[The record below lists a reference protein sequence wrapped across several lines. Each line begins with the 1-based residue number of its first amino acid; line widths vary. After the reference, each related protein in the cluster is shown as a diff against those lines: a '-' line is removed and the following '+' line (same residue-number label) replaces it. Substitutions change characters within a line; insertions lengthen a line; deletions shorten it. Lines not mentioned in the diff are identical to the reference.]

1 MFRFSR
7 RAVCKLLTSREN
19 QFYESVERL
28 APDLLAFI
36 PTYLGVLNVTYR
48 RAPKTGSGSE
58 RDDGKA
64 ITNGDDDGRA
74 GRSIF
79 RKKVKSLSTSTEQ
92 GKRDLDAGTLGKKDA
107 STAGLP
113 AGTTPQ
119 LDEPGVESGAESAE
133 EIPEVALEENT
144 HLLPESF
151 VWDMIDG
158 GTSITG
164 NTPPSALRRK
174 KKRFRRGR
182 TRLAANEKQRHD
194 TEEFLHQQ
202 EELEKEMNPRTRRRR
217 IEPVEDDDE
226 GELSSSTLKQEDD
239 GDNDASGAHSPTSTI
254 DSASRFPPTPP
265 NHAPISATR
274 LAQLI
279 GEKDARSRCISAPD
293 EPTLADLRRAPNL
306 VLQGG
311 RAFPINDKPG
321 HNEHDHKE
329 STVSAYLEKLRALKR
344 DGLHR
349 PALPHTGSSPAVH
362 GTGSSMVNRKLCE
375 QVFREVF
382 SRPPSRESLQSSANE
397 QTRRNAS
404 WKDGRRLAACRRSAR
419 DGSGSGQS
427 RLKSTAS
434 LDARDLQITPDGKQ
448 FLSLSGSQ
456 ASSYDDT
463 ASQNTLSSIGSP
475 PYDASRF
482 RKTKSDPS
490 LTGLLKD
497 AEDSE
502 DIGRED
508 HIHANGLSE
517 LEHTFQMDDLDPEG
531 QQTLSAPFPP
541 RITAEAPTP
550 RFEQSNYFDS
560 INEPREHS
568 PAPSARRRGTIR
580 QPVTPR
586 TRSSSP
592 VRQEKFLLMEDL
604 TGNLKSPCVLDLKMG
619 TRQYGV
625 DATPEKKKSQTKKCD
640 KTTSRTLGVRIC
652 GLQVSPLF
660 DDSPVYLY
668 SRTDWFAS
676 LGVETVRGTLCFPG

>member
-28 APDLLAFI
+28 APELLAFI

-48 RAPKTGSGSE
+48 RAPKIGSGSE
-58 RDDGKA
+58 RDDSKA
-64 ITNGDDDGRA
+64 ITNGEGDGRE

-79 RKKVKSLSTSTEQ
+79 RKKTKSKSSSNGPDGRDPDVGSS
-92 GKRDLDAGTLGKKDA
+92 GKSDA
-107 STAGLP
+107 SIAGLP
-113 AGTTPQ
+113 AGTSSQP
-119 LDEPGVESGAESAE
+119 DEAGAESGAESVD

-164 NTPPSALRRK
+164 GTPPAVQRKK

-182 TRLAANEKQRHD
+182 TRLAQNEKQRHD
-194 TEEFLHQQ
+194 TEEFLREQD
-202 EELEKEMNPRTRRRR
+202 ELEKELTAAESGRSRRRHHD
-217 IEPVEDDDE
+217 PVADEEDE
-226 GELSSSTLKQEDD
+226 GELSSSTLKQDDEDD
-239 GDNDASGAHSPTSTI
+239 ADGMHSPTSTI
-254 DSASRFPPTPP
+254 ESANRFPPTPP
-265 NHAPISATR
+265 SDAPISSLRIAR
-274 LAQLI
+274 LLE
-279 GEKDARSRCISAPD
+279 GEKDARARCISAPD

-306 VLQGG
+306 ALQGG
-311 RAFPINDKPG
+311 RAFLDGDRAALAEGDSDRKAV
-321 HNEHDHKE
+321 
-329 STVSAYLEKLRALKR
+329 TVSSYLERLRQLKR
-344 DGLHR
+344 DTLQR
-349 PALPHTGSSPAVH
+349 PSLSHSGSSPAVH

-382 SRPPSRESLQSSANE
+382 SRPPSRDTTPGNGDVE
-397 QTRRNAS
+397 QTRRGTS
-404 WKDGRRLAACRRSAR
+404 WKDGRRLAACRRNGGTA
-419 DGSGSGQS
+419 GNT
-427 RLKSTAS
+427 RLKSTSS
-434 LDARDLQITPDGKQ
+434 LDARDLQASFGMSSLKPLNTDGKQ
-448 FLSLSGSQ
+448 FLRLPGSQ

-463 ASQNTLSSIGSP
+463 ASQTALSQLGSP
-475 PYDASRF
+475 PYDASKF

-497 AEDSE
+497 AEEAEEAGGDDLLNDGHTAS
-502 DIGRED
+502 
-508 HIHANGLSE
+508 
-517 LEHTFQMDDLDPEG
+517 EHTFQMDDLDQEDREVTPG
-531 QQTLSAPFPP
+531 PGLPP
-541 RITAEAPTP
+541 QIIAEAPTP
-550 RFEQSNYFDS
+550 RFEQPNYFDS
-560 INEPREHS
+560 IKEPREES
-568 PAPSARRRGTIR
+568 PAPLNRRRGTIR
-580 QPVTPR
+580 QPITPR

-652 GLQVSPLF
+652 GLQVSRYRRTLHNCRPL
-660 DDSPVYLY
+660 D
-668 SRTDWFAS
+668 
-676 LGVETVRGTLCFPG
+676 

>member
-28 APDLLAFI
+28 APELLAFI

-48 RAPKTGSGSE
+48 RAPKVGSGSE
-58 RDDGKA
+58 RDDSKSNTAGE
-64 ITNGDDDGRA
+64 DDGRA

-79 RKKVKSLSTSTEQ
+79 RKKTKSMSNSKEALVRNGDP
-92 GKRDLDAGTLGKKDA
+92 GKSDGAAANGMSGSAAGQTGE
-107 STAGLP
+107 AGI
-113 AGTTPQ
+113 
-119 LDEPGVESGAESAE
+119 ESGTESAE

-164 NTPPSALRRK
+164 TTPPAVHRRK

-182 TRLAANEKQRHD
+182 TRLAQNEKQRHD
-194 TEEFLHQQ
+194 TEEFLRQQ
-202 EELEKEMNPRTRRRR
+202 EEQDTEMTAAENPRKQRRR
-217 IEPVEDDDE
+217 IELAEEDDE
-226 GELSSSTLKQEDD
+226 GELSSSTLKQDEDEDAD
-239 GDNDASGAHSPTSTI
+239 GPHSPTSTI
-254 DSASRFPPTPP
+254 DSANKFPPTPP
-265 NHAPISATR
+265 NDAPISSVR
-274 LAQLI
+274 IAQILS
-279 GEKDARSRCISAPD
+279 EKDGRSRCISAPD

-306 VLQGG
+306 TLQGG
-311 RAFPINDKPG
+311 TVFADRAGSLPA
-321 HNEHDHKE
+321 EHERKE
-329 STVSAYLEKLRALKR
+329 SAVSSYLEKLRAMKR
-344 DGLHR
+344 DGLQR
-349 PALPHTGSSPAVH
+349 PSLQHAGSSPVVR
-362 GTGSSMVNRKLCE
+362 GTGSSVVNRKLCE

-382 SRPPSRESLQSSANE
+382 SRPPSRDAPRSNSEID

-404 WKDGRRLAACRRSAR
+404 WRDGRRLAACRRNVR
-419 DGSGSGQS
+419 ENGGGQS

-434 LDARDLQITPDGKQ
+434 LDARDLQASFGMT
-448 FLSLSGSQ
+448 SLQSSSASTGQYLALPGSQ

-463 ASQNTLSSIGSP
+463 ASQATLSPLGSP
-475 PYDASRF
+475 PYDTSKF

-497 AEDSE
+497 AEEAEDLEREQQHSNGHQESDS
-502 DIGRED
+502 
-508 HIHANGLSE
+508 
-517 LEHTFQMDDLDPEG
+517 TFPIDDLDHEERDA
-531 QQTLSAPFPP
+531 TLGLSFPP
-541 RITAEAPTP
+541 QITAEAPTP
-550 RFEQSNYFDS
+550 RSEQPNYFDA
-560 INEPREHS
+560 INHAREES
-568 PAPSARRRGTIR
+568 PAPVARRRGTIR
-580 QPVTPR
+580 QPISPR

-652 GLQVSPLF
+652 GLQVSL
-660 DDSPVYLY
+660 L
-668 SRTDWFAS
+668 
-676 LGVETVRGTLCFPG
+676 

>member
-28 APDLLAFI
+28 APELLAFI
-36 PTYLGVLNVTYR
+36 PQYLGVLNVTYR
-48 RAPKTGSGSE
+48 RAPKNGSGSD
-58 RDDGKA
+58 RDDSKA
-64 ITNGDDDGRA
+64 LTNGEGDGRE

-79 RKKVKSLSTSTEQ
+79 RKKAKSKPNSNGSQ
-92 GKRDLDAGTLGKKDA
+92 PPDPDVGQSGKTDA
-107 STAGLP
+107 SIAGLP
-113 AGTTPQ
+113 ASTSSQP
-119 LDEPGVESGAESAE
+119 DEAGVESGAESVD

-164 NTPPSALRRK
+164 GTPRAVQRKK

-182 TRLAANEKQRHD
+182 TRLAQNEKQRHD
-194 TEEFLHQQ
+194 AEEFIRRE
-202 EELEKEMNPRTRRRR
+202 EELERSLIASEDRKGRRKRLD
-217 IEPVEDDDE
+217 PLADDDDE
-226 GELSSSTLKQEDD
+226 GELSSSTLKQDEDD
-239 GDNDASGAHSPTSTI
+239 AADDADGTHSPTSTI
-254 DSASRFPPTPP
+254 ESGNKFPPTPP
-265 NHAPISATR
+265 NDAPITSMR
-274 LAQLI
+274 IAQIL
-279 GEKDARSRCISAPD
+279 GEKDARSRCVSAPD

-306 VLQGG
+306 ALGND
-311 RAFPINDKPG
+311 RAYNNMSQTLPPED
-321 HNEHDHKE
+321 ERKE
-329 STVSAYLEKLRALKR
+329 STVSSYLEKLRQLKR
-344 DGLHR
+344 DGLQR
-349 PALPHTGSSPAVH
+349 PTLSHAGSSPVVR

-382 SRPPSRESLQSSANE
+382 SRTPSRDGLAGSDME
-397 QTRRNAS
+397 QARRNAS
-404 WKDGRRLAACRRSAR
+404 WKDGRRLAACRRNPR
-419 DGSGSGQS
+419 DGAHGGTA

-434 LDARDLQITPDGKQ
+434 LDARDLQATFGMTSLTPTDTRSKQ
-448 FLSLSGSQ
+448 YLGLPGSQ
-456 ASSYDDT
+456 ASSYDES
-463 ASQNTLSSIGSP
+463 ASQATLTPLGSP

-497 AEDSE
+497 AEEAEEAHQLD
-502 DIGRED
+502 
-508 HIHANGLSE
+508 NGDGT
-517 LEHTFQMDDLDPEG
+517 EHTFDMDDLGHEDREG
-531 QQTLSAPFPP
+531 TPGVQLPP
-541 RITAEAPTP
+541 QITAEAPTP
-550 RFEQSNYFDS
+550 RVEQPNYFDA
-560 INEPREHS
+560 IQQPREES
-568 PAPSARRRGTIR
+568 PAPTSRRRGTIR
-580 QPVTPR
+580 QAITPR

-652 GLQVSPLF
+652 GLQVRSVSPR
-660 DDSPVYLY
+660 P
-668 SRTDWFAS
+668 
-676 LGVETVRGTLCFPG
+676 CFTTC